1 MPFLSSTPSLEK
13 KDKRDKMTEVTAR
26 AHQLIDKVLLDVKVL
41 EVENQWDLQ
50 QQQTITNMLA
60 ECVFLYLSLELF

>member
-1 MPFLSSTPSLEK
+1 
-13 KDKRDKMTEVTAR
+13 MTEVTAR

-50 QQQTITNMLA
+50 QQQQTITNMLA

>member
-60 ECVFLYLSLELF
+60 ECVFLHLSLELF

>member
-1 MPFLSSTPSLEK
+1 MPFRSSTPSLEK

>member
-1 MPFLSSTPSLEK
+1 
-13 KDKRDKMTEVTAR
+13 MTEVTAR